1 MKKDEY
7 SARSLKDII
16 LCLDEPEE
24 IKTISQPSFISKVLN
39 QSQKQAVMKAL
50 NTENICLIQ
59 GPPGTGKTSVIKEI
73 VGQIIKRDIKMT
85 DSPKILIVSQ
95 SHTAVD
101 NILEGLGKAIDN
113 PLEIIRIGAERNISE
128 EIATKYT
135 IAAHRE
141 QLVSEIKNN
150 VQQYVEQKNDLM
162 NTITDKNEVKKWE
175 EVKKIQED
183 WINRLVDQNSLDY
196 QMIRSAVVIA
206 GTCVGFLSN
215 EVIKD
220 MSFDYV
226 IIDEAAKAT
235 TPELL
240 VSIIKA
246 KKIILVGDQNQLPAY
261 ADAEVSPTLA
271 KLTKNPDYRLFDI
284 LYNSLPDT
292 HKQILTTQYRM
303 IENIGNLI
311 SKVFYRGIIDTGCND
326 DEKRHGLSRYVGK
339 SIVWFDTSANNKKS
353 QKRTTGGSYINEE
366 EKRIKD
372 LQTALNKD
380 FNCGLAVDGII
391 GPATTKAV
399 MDHYLKY
406 FTKGN
411 FVKWTQ
417 TQLKRKSYDIG
428 GYGIDSCYGRDTEK
442 AIKKLQKDNNLI
454 IDGCVGIAT
463 VKILIR

>member
-1 MKKDEY
+1 MKPTVRQLLNKNTPLLEDFRAKTMAYKRQFRAIFDLKKDEY

-226 IIDEAAKAT
+226 IIDEAAKQH
-235 TPELL
+235 
-240 VSIIKA
+240 
-246 KKIILVGDQNQLPAY
+246 QNY
-261 ADAEVSPTLA
+261 W
-271 KLTKNPDYRLFDI
+271 YRL
-284 LYNSLPDT
+284 L
-292 HKQILTTQYRM
+292 K
-303 IENIGNLI
+303 
-311 SKVFYRGIIDTGCND
+311 
-326 DEKRHGLSRYVGK
+326 
-339 SIVWFDTSANNKKS
+339 
-353 QKRTTGGSYINEE
+353 QKRLS
-366 EKRIKD
+366 
-372 LQTALNKD
+372 
-380 FNCGLAVDGII
+380 
-391 GPATTKAV
+391 
-399 MDHYLKY
+399 
-406 FTKGN
+406 
-411 FVKWTQ
+411 
-417 TQLKRKSYDIG
+417 
-428 GYGIDSCYGRDTEK
+428 
-442 AIKKLQKDNNLI
+442 
-454 IDGCVGIAT
+454 
-463 VKILIR
+463 